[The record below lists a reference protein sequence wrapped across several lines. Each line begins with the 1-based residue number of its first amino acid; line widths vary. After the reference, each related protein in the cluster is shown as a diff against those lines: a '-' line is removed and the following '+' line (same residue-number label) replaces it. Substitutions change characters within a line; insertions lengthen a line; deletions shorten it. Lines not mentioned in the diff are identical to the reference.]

1 MIEFIYLFFSN
12 SDCFRF
18 GTYEIFKFFLF
29 VFFPLRS
36 LRLQSFRFLSF
47 VSVKLLSIDFIFCIW
62 IDSYFKCG
70 YVLFWPLF
78 FDIFF
83 PIFENFFFFKFLIQ
97 FDFIKTSQPDLIVFF
112 FWFLDRKNFFPK
124 NYSHFSVSLSLFVS
138 CLCLKDGRKWINQS
152 IERINSMFYNTL
164 TNQRDEIRL
173 QTNHIIGYFQSK
185 FNENG
190 IKNEH

>member
-1 MIEFIYLFFSN
+1 MNLFICFFQIPIALDLELFKFSN
-12 SDCFRF
+12 FFVCF
-18 GTYEIFKFFLF
+18 
-29 VFFPLRS
+29 FFPLPS

-112 FWFLDRKNFFPK
+112 LVFGSKKFFPK
-124 NYSHFSVSLSLFVS
+124 KLLSLLCLSLSLFVS